1 MNSIYGFYCKFA
13 ALDFSATRGN
23 GRVEQIRFL
32 FISSLGRGGG
42 GGVNCSLHFLS
53 RLHTDI
59 TVEKASRKLWVLN
72 TYLIA
77 NQFYQKIR

>member
-23 GRVEQIRFL
+23 GRVEQICFL
-32 FISSLGRGGG
+32 FISSLG
-42 GGVNCSLHFLS
+42 GGVNSSLNFLS